1 MFGGHRRECPPA
13 HTKLPECESALMGR
27 QVYKRYCSAACERRD
42 AGAVRT
48 ARVHAAVPAI
58 AARCDVDPQLL
69 HLIVEADARR
79 SEAGACAARIGA
91 PSPPDAV
98 ERPSTPPQLQQQPA
112 GAPAAAAPGA
122 SAGQGG
128 GAAGSS
134 CAGAPAQSDEALSH
148 GARLT
153 RLDGGA
159 RAGPPATASST
170 PLDVEVQTA
179 GAAAVAQPGPAA
191 ADASRGTDGPARRG
205 LHADTTRKGSAAPAA
220 ARAARRPCCGAAW
233 RTRALWRPTGRRR
246 ARPGAARWVP
256 PAASWPRRRAPPAP
270 PAPGSAEELQAR
282 APPARLPASVPAD
295 WLASQAELWQS
306 LGATV
311 RALPTRAHPGCARAH
326 TVHAAAA
333 PDRPHA
339 AARAAGACG
348 VHQHERARR
357 RRGQRCEHGPGRGPL
372 PGAVHAQPLLS
383 AELHVRVR
391 AGCAPAVPRRAA
403 PGRAGRP

>member
-270 PAPGSAEELQAR
+270 PR
-282 APPARLPASVPAD
+282 PARLRSCRRAPRP
-295 WLASQAELWQS
+295 LACRQAFLRTGC
-306 LGATV
+306 LDAG
-311 RALPTRAHPGCARAH
+311 RALAEPRCDHPRIAN
-326 TVHAAAA
+326 
-333 PDRPHA
+333 
-339 AARAAGACG
+339 
-348 VHQHERARR
+348 
-357 RRGQRCEHGPGRGPL
+357 
-372 PGAVHAQPLLS
+372 
-383 AELHVRVR
+383 
-391 AGCAPAVPRRAA
+391 
-403 PGRAGRP
+403 

>member
-1 MFGGHRRECPPA
+1 
-13 HTKLPECESALMGR
+13 MGA

-48 ARVHAAVPAI
+48 ARVYAAVPAI

-98 ERPSTPPQLQQQPA
+98 ERPGTPPQLQQQPA

-134 CAGAPAQSDEALSH
+134 CAGAPAQSDEALSD
-148 GARLT
+148 GARVT

-159 RAGPPATASST
+159 RTGPPAPASST

-205 LHADTTRKGSAAPAA
+205 LHADTEGERCSGSREGCSLPLLRCSLADACALEAHWAQAGAAWRGAVGAACRELAAA
-220 ARAARRPCCGAAW
+220 ARAAGA
-233 RTRALWRPTGRRR
+233 
-246 ARPGAARWVP
+246 
-256 PAASWPRRRAPPAP
+256 

-295 WLASQAELWQS
+295 WL
-306 LGATV
+306 
-311 RALPTRAHPGCARAH
+311 P
-326 TVHAAAA
+326 
-333 PDRPHA
+333 
-339 AARAAGACG
+339 
-348 VHQHERARR
+348 
-357 RRGQRCEHGPGRGPL
+357 
-372 PGAVHAQPLLS
+372 
-383 AELHVRVR
+383 
-391 AGCAPAVPRRAA
+391 
-403 PGRAGRP
+403 